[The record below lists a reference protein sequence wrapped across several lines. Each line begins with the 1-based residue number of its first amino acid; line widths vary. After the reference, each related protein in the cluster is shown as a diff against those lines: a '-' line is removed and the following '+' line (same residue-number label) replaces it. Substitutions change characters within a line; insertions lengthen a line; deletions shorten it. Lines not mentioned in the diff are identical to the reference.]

1 MSQITRGYISYGS
14 SLTISHC
21 CFHGSEE
28 NSRWRMSRTA
38 HWPWPWKDDGNLE
51 VQVHNNI
58 YCYSQT
64 YNDGVFRKKKN
75 TYLDYRLV
83 VEPYPSEKY
92 EFVNG
97 KDDILYMKWK
107 IIQMFETTN
116 QIIIYMKKYII
127 WVNYKNSLTWILRPF
142 GDHFPY

>member
-1 MSQITRGYISYGS
+1 
-14 SLTISHC
+14 
-21 CFHGSEE
+21 
-28 NSRWRMSRTA
+28 MSRTA
-38 HWPWPWKDDGNLE
+38 HWPWPWKNDGNLE

-58 YCYSQT
+58 ATVKLIMTVCLE
-64 YNDGVFRKKKN
+64 RKEF
-75 TYLDYRLV
+75 TYLDYWLV

-116 QIIIYMKKYII
+116 QIIIYMKKY
-127 WVNYKNSLTWILRPF
+127 NLGKL
-142 GDHFPY
+142 

>member
-1 MSQITRGYISYGS
+1 
-14 SLTISHC
+14 
-21 CFHGSEE
+21 
-28 NSRWRMSRTA
+28 MSRTA

-97 KDDILYMKWK
+97 KDDILYMKWE

-127 WVNYKNSLTWILRPF
+127 WVNYKNSLT
-142 GDHFPY
+142 